1 VSALAGK
8 TVVVTAGGTRE
19 PIDAVRYI
27 GNRSSGRMG
36 AALAGEARR
45 RGADVT
51 LVAANLAIDVP
62 QGVDV
67 VEAPTAA
74 DLARETLSR
83 GQADVVLMAAAVAD
97 YRPSVTLESK
107 RPKDAEPWR
116 IELVPTED
124 VLRGLAGQSANG
136 RVVVAFAAEAGADGL
151 ERARAKRVAKS
162 ADLLV
167 YNDVARPDI
176 GFDSPENEVVLIS
189 EDGERHLP
197 RAPKQAIAAEILDEV
212 ERLIERRHGGASG

>member
-1 VSALAGK
+1 MSVLGGK

-19 PIDAVRYI
+19 PIDAVRFI

-36 AALAGEARR
+36 AAIAEEARR

-51 LVAANLAIDVP
+51 LVAANLRIESP
-62 QGVDV
+62 YGVEI

-83 GQADVVLMAAAVAD
+83 GDADVVVMAAAVAD
-97 YRPSVTLESK
+97 YRPSEAIESK

-124 VLRGLAGQSANG
+124 VLRALTSQSSNG
-136 RVVVAFAAEAGADGL
+136 RVVVAFAAETGPDGL
-151 ERARAKRVAKS
+151 DRARGKRVAKS

-167 YNDVARPDI
+167 YNDVSRSDA
-176 GFDSPENEVVLIS
+176 GFDTPENEVVLIS
-189 EDGERHLP
+189 DDGERRVEL
-197 RAPKQAIAAEILDEV
+197 APKRVVAAEILDEV
-212 ERLIERRHGGASG
+212 ERLLERRHGGASD